1 MAKKVPSTDSGAI
14 EIITGGLLPSKIVR
28 LRHPGRVSSA
38 VVIGIM
44 AILAAISIVTNPNFQ
59 WDIVFYYL
67 FDPFI
72 INGVFTTV
80 WLTVVCMII
89 AIILGILL
97 ASFRMSQN
105 IVLKSVSA
113 AYLWFFRGTPLLVQ
127 LIFFYNLGALYPTL
141 GIGIPF
147 TDITFFEAPTNDI
160 MTVWLVAIAG
170 LALHESAYMAEIVRS
185 GLLSVSTHQS
195 EAAHALGLDNWQ
207 TFRRII
213 LPQALR
219 VIIPPTGNQFIGM
232 LKYSSLVSVIA
243 VADLLYS
250 AQIIYSQTFE
260 TIPVLITAS
269 LWYLFCTTILTMIQS
284 RIEKHYA
291 KGVRG
296 ATPVP
301 KSSSSLLKKLIGRG
315 A

>member
-1 MAKKVPSTDSGAI
+1 MVKKAPSTDSGAI

-28 LRHPGRVSSA
+28 LRHPGRMSSA
-38 VVIGIM
+38 IIIGIA
-44 AILAAISIVTNPNFQ
+44 AILGGISVVTNPNFE
-59 WDIVFYYL
+59 WEVVFKYL
-67 FDPFI
+67 FDETI
-72 INGVFTTV
+72 LSGVFTTV

-89 AIILGILL
+89 AIILGIVL
-97 ASFRMSQN
+97 ASFRMSAN
-105 IVLKSVSA
+105 FVLRTVAS

-127 LIFFYNLGALYPTL
+127 LIFWYNFGALYPTL
-141 GIGIPF
+141 GVGIPF
-147 TDITFFEAPTNDI
+147 TDISFFSAPTNDVL
-160 MTVWLVAIAG
+160 TVWLVAIMG
-170 LALHESAYMAEIVRS
+170 LALHESAYMAEIVRG

-250 AQIIYSQTFE
+250 AQLIYSQTFE

-296 ATPVP
+296 ATPAP
-301 KSSSSLLKKLIGRG
+301 KSSSSLIKKLIGRG

>member
-1 MAKKVPSTDSGAI
+1 MLI
-14 EIITGGLLPSKIVR
+14 
-28 LRHPGRVSSA
+28 A
-38 VVIGIM
+38 VILGI
-44 AILAAISIVTNPNFQ
+44 ILAA
-59 WDIVFYYL
+59 
-67 FDPFI
+67 
-72 INGVFTTV
+72 
-80 WLTVVCMII
+80 C
-89 AIILGILL
+89 
-97 ASFRMSQN
+97 RMSEN
-105 IVLKSVSA
+105 KVLKTVAS

-127 LIFFYNLGALYPTL
+127 LIFWYNLGALYPTL
-141 GIGIPF
+141 GVGVPF
-147 TDITFFEAPTNDI
+147 TDISFFSAPTNDVL
-160 MTVWLVAIAG
+160 TVWLVAIMG

-185 GLLSVSTHQS
+185 GLLSVSSHQT
-195 EAAHALGLDNWQ
+195 EASHALGLDNWQ

-250 AQIIYSQTFE
+250 AQMIYSQTFE

-269 LWYLFCTTILTMIQS
+269 LWYLFCTTILTLIQG

-291 KGVRG
+291 RGVRG
-296 ATPVP
+296 TAQA
-301 KSSSSLLKKLIGRG
+301 SSGSSSLLKKLIGRG

>member
-1 MAKKVPSTDSGAI
+1 MSNKVPSTDSGAI
-14 EIITGGLLPSKIVR
+14 EILSEGLLPSKIVR

-38 VVIGIM
+38 IVIGLM
-44 AILAAISIVTNPNFQ
+44 AVLVAISMVTNPNFQ
-59 WDIVFYYL
+59 WPTVFHYL
-67 FDPFI
+67 FNPGI
-72 INGVFTTV
+72 LSGVFTTV

-89 AIILGILL
+89 AVILGVIL
-97 ASFRMSQN
+97 AACRMSSN
-105 IVLKSVSA
+105 YVLRTVA
-113 AYLWFFRGTPLLVQ
+113 AGYLWFFRGTPLLVQ
-127 LIFFYNLGALYPTL
+127 LIFLYNFAALYPTL

-147 TDITFFEAPTNDI
+147 TDISFISAKTNDVLN
-160 MTVWLVAIAG
+160 VWLVAIAG

-185 GLLSVSTHQS
+185 GLLSVSGHQS
-195 EAAHALGLDNWQ
+195 EAASALGLDNWQ

-250 AQIIYSQTFE
+250 AQLIFTQTFE

-269 LWYLFCTTILTMIQS
+269 LWYLFCTTILTMVQS

-291 KGVRG
+291 RGVRG
-296 ATPVP
+296 VTPP
-301 KSSSSLLKKLIGRG
+301 PSSPSLLKKLLGRG

>member
-1 MAKKVPSTDSGAI
+1 MNNKVPSTVSGAI
-14 EIITGGLLPSKIVR
+14 DIVSGGLLPSKIVR
-28 LRHPGRVSSA
+28 LRHPGRVFSA
-38 VVIGIM
+38 IIIGMM
-44 AILAAISIVTNPNFQ
+44 AILGAISIVTNPNFE
-59 WDIVFYYL
+59 WEIVFKYL
-67 FDPFI
+67 FHPAI
-72 INGVFTTV
+72 LNGIFTTV

-89 AIILGILL
+89 AIILGIVL
-97 ASFRMSQN
+97 ASFRMSAN
-105 IVLKSVSA
+105 VVLKSVSA

-127 LIFFYNLGALYPTL
+127 LIFLYNLGALYPTL

-147 TDITFFEAPTNDI
+147 TDISFFEAATNDI

-243 VADLLYS
+243 VGELLYS
-250 AQIIYSQTFE
+250 AQLIYSQTFE

-269 LWYLFCTTILTMIQS
+269 LWYLFCTTILTIIQS
-284 RIEKHYA
+284 RIEKYFA

-301 KSSSSLLKKLIGRG
+301 KSSSSLIKKLIGRG